1 MFHGRPPSQ
10 DAEAEDS
17 RQPALGIAL
26 LEFGRDVTGG
36 VAIPPPELRLSI
48 RGWLTTPLELTTR
61 SSVRIHARYK
71 SQKNNAAHN
80 PSLEGQR

>member
-48 RGWLTTPLELTTR
+48 RGWPSPLDDLV
-61 SSVRIHARYK
+61 SSD
-71 SQKNNAAHN
+71 
-80 PSLEGQR
+80 GC